1 MRFCLVLMLIFST
14 PVFAQK
20 TLGPETFQAHVRP
33 VLNGILGD
41 FYQMITL
48 FPDFPKEIVPLIQE
62 MDTLTSDKEH
72 MLADCPRVLS
82 KKCATSIKS
91 IRQKLQT
98 IRGLSLKLQ
107 DQMKMSHSIHLS
119 SVSGLRLVNQFDLEL
134 ENIKGYLDN
143 ASFLETAA
151 IPQKRETYYV
161 IKQLDELNT
170 YLSLAL
176 VEFIP
181 FTYKVDFR
189 HFYTNFVQ
197 PIQLQISKGK
207 NYEFLNRNVNSL
219 NFAIN
224 LLNMNLTKRNKKTP
238 DGMGPYLAVIHNRWN
253 SLLRYYF

>member
-1 MRFCLVLMLIFST
+1 MRFCLVLILLFST
-14 PVFAQK
+14 PAMAQRK
-20 TLGPETFQAHVRP
+20 LGPETFQVNVKP
-33 VLNGILGD
+33 VLNGILSD
-41 FYQMITL
+41 FYQMITH
-48 FPDFPKEIVPLIQE
+48 FPDFPKEIIPLIQE
-62 MDTLTSDKEH
+62 MDTLTNDKEN
-72 MLADCPRVLS
+72 LIADCPRLIS
-82 KKCATSIKS
+82 KKCSASIKS

-98 IRGLSLKLQ
+98 IRSLSLKLQ
-107 DQMKMSHSIHLS
+107 SQLKMSQSVHLS
-119 SVSGLRLVNQFDLEL
+119 AISGLRLVNQFDLEL
-134 ENIKGYLDN
+134 ENIKGILDN

-151 IPQKRETYYV
+151 IPQKRESYYV

-181 FTYKVDFR
+181 FNYKTDFR

-197 PIQLQISKGK
+197 PIQLQISKHK
-207 NYEFLNRNVNSL
+207 NYEFLNRNLDSL

-238 DGMGPYLAVIHNRWN
+238 EGMGSYLAVIHNRWN